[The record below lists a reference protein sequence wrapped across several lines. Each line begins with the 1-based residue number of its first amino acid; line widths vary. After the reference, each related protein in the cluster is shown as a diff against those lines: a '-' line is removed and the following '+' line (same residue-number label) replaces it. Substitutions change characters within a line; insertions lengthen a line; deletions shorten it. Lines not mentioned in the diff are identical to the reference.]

1 MAQISVRS
9 KKSDF
14 SKVQGPTVTITVG
27 ATKSPFHI
35 HKSLICTSSLFFQK
49 AMSGPWKESKEQTL
63 ELPEDNPQAFALYSH
78 WLYFGK
84 FPVID
89 EGNNHSKEYYDLVN
103 AYVLGGK
110 LLDVK
115 FQNSAIDAIVEKS
128 SAPDPHDGKRYYPFG
143 ALISHA
149 YNSTTESATI
159 RKLFVDM
166 HVDAAEAGWLNREL
180 PKEFLY
186 SVVEGFM
193 KKRTAQAKKIKAFDY
208 YVNPS
213 TN

>member
-1 MAQISVRS
+1 MARNSVRS
-9 KKSDF
+9 KKSDIT
-14 SKVQGPTVTITVG
+14 KIQGPTVTITVRPS
-27 ATKSPFHI
+27 KSPFHI

-63 ELPEDNPQAFALYSH
+63 ELPEDDPQAFALYSH

-84 FPVID
+84 IPVID
-89 EGNNHSKEYYDLVN
+89 EGNNNYKEYYDLVSS
-103 AYVLGGK
+103 YVLGDK

-115 FQNSAIDAIVEKS
+115 FQNSAIDAIVEKC
-128 SAPDPHDGKRYYPFG
+128 SAPDPHDGRCYYPC
-143 ALISHA
+143 ASVVSYA
-149 YNSTTESATI
+149 YISTTESATV

-166 HVDAAEAGWLNREL
+166 YTDTAEAGWLMREL

-186 SVVEGFM
+186 SVVEGLM
-193 KKRTAQAKKIKAFDY
+193 KKRTAQTKKIKASEY

-213 TN
+213 AN